1 MGQLE
6 LFEWLTNFFEWIA
19 QAVQSDANFFKWIAR
34 SVRMDAKFFEPIGWA
49 IQMVSLPIQ
58 TTNEQLT
65 NSYPFKNG

>member
-34 SVRMDAKFFEPIGWA
+34 SVRMDAKFFEPIG
-49 IQMVSLPIQ
+49 
-58 TTNEQLT
+58 
-65 NSYPFKNG
+65 